1 MLVHLKKLLDKRG
14 IPTRFDPVNDR
25 IHCYAHVIDLG
36 CKAVVNNWPDN
47 KELEEYDKD
56 KIRNPVALASEVV
69 RSIRGSGARRERFAE
84 VIETGNAKGYF
95 EVGGKVVQLE
105 ERQLLRYVR
114 TRWDSCYLMLSRLR
128 EMRPVSCHPG
138 SRLCLRLNFHS
149 TGGRLL
155 PRAPK

>member
-69 RSIRGSGARRERFAE
+69 RSIRGSGAHRERFAE

-114 TRWDSCYLMLSRLR
+114 TQWDSCYLMLSRLR

-138 SRLCLRLNFHS
+138 SHLCLRLNFHS